1 MSSYNG
7 PLSNPP
13 AREALV
19 DIQFEPSVPID
30 SIRGFEAKTRDRYE
44 KSAPIWQAM
53 FGLALSSEGATP
65 AQPSQTAIGFRL
77 DSQKTSH
84 VLQCRTN
91 GFTFSRLSPYGG
103 WQGLRAAAKAE
114 WDALLKFV
122 PPFTVKR
129 IAVRYINDL
138 KLPVQLQDFA
148 DFLSCPPEVPV
159 GLPQGVSSFLQRVV
173 VPDGEH
179 NCVSIITQSL
189 DEGPHQPNDEIN
201 VLLDIDVFRMTNI
214 DPSDFDKIW
223 IGLDELREQ
232 KNRMFFGHIT
242 DKLVERFK

>member
-1 MSSYNG
+1 MSNYNG

-19 DIQFEPSVPID
+19 DIQFEPPAPID
-30 SIRGFEAKTRDRYE
+30 SIREFEAKARDRYK
-44 KSAPIWQAM
+44 KSAPIWQAV
-53 FGLALSSEGATP
+53 FGLSLAPEGAAP
-65 AQPSQTAIGFRL
+65 AQPQPTAIGFRL
-77 DSQKTSH
+77 DSQEPPH
-84 VLQCRTN
+84 VLQCRTT
-91 GFTFSRLSPYGG
+91 GFTFSRLSPYGC
-103 WQGLRAAAKAE
+103 WQDLRDAAQSE
-114 WDALLKFV
+114 WDALLKFM

-138 KLPVQLQDFA
+138 KLPAPLQDFA

-173 VPDGEH
+173 VPDVEH

-214 DPSDFDKIW
+214 EAADFDKIW
-223 IGLDELREQ
+223 SGLDELREQ

-242 DKLVERFK
+242 DRLVERFK

>member
-19 DIQFEPSVPID
+19 DIQFEPAVPID
-30 SIRGFEAKTRDRYE
+30 SIKEFETKARDRYA
-44 KSAPIWQAM
+44 KSAPVWQAM
-53 FGLALSSEGATP
+53 FGLSLTTEGAAPTH
-65 AQPSQTAIGFRL
+65 PSPTAIGFRL
-77 DSQKTSH
+77 DSQEPPH
-84 VLQCRTN
+84 VLQCRTS

-103 WQGLRAAAKAE
+103 WRDLRDAAKLE
-114 WDALLKFV
+114 WDALLKFM

-138 KLPVQLQDFA
+138 KLPGPLNDFA
-148 DFLSCPPEVPV
+148 DFLSCPPEVPAD
-159 GLPQGVSSFLQRVV
+159 LPQGVSSFLQRVV
-173 VPDGEH
+173 VPDAGH
-179 NCVSIITQSL
+179 NCISIITQSL
-189 DEGPHQPNDEIN
+189 DDGPHQPSDEIN

-214 DPSDFDKIW
+214 APPDFDRIW
-223 IGLDELREQ
+223 SGLDELREQ

-242 DKLVERFK
+242 DRLVEQFK